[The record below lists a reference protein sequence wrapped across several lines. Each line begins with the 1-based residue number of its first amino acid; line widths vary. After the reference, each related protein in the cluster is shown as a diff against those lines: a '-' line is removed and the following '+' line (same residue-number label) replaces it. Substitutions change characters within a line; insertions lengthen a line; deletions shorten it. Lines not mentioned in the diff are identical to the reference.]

1 MNPFRRYIDII
12 REAESDVIDK
22 PKTVAPPAEKEKPTD
37 KPGGFTLMILNDGFT
52 PFEVVIEAVVSV
64 VGLSR
69 SEAEKRVRQA
79 HEGGWAAIKSYASRD
94 VAETIAH
101 GVMRHAQQN
110 SRYDHYRRHAHFKNF
125 RGPWPLT
132 AEVVEAG

>member
-69 SEAEKRVRQA
+69 DR
-79 HEGGWAAIKSYASRD
+79 KSTRLNSSHIPLSRMPSS
-94 VAETIAH
+94 A
-101 GVMRHAQQN
+101 
-110 SRYDHYRRHAHFKNF
+110 
-125 RGPWPLT
+125 
-132 AEVVEAG
+132 